1 MKLQNKYKDEIVSQL
16 QDKFEFKSVME
27 VPQVNKIV
35 VNMGV
40 GDATTDSK
48 RINAAFEELK
58 LITGQSPVKTLAKK
72 SNAYFKIRE
81 EMPIG
86 LKVTLRG
93 ENMWNFLEK
102 LIDVTL
108 PRVKDFRGLNKNSF
122 DGRGNYTFGLKEQLV
137 FPEITFD
144 QVKVVRGMDISIV
157 TTAKNDEE
165 ARELLLGLGLPIK
178 K

>member
-1 MKLQNKYKDEIVSQL
+1 MNLQEKYNNEVRSSL
-16 QDKFEFKSVME
+16 NEKFNYKSVMQL
-27 VPQVNKIV
+27 PQVNKIV

-48 RINAAFEELK
+48 RIDTAFEELK
-58 LITGQSPVKTLAKK
+58 LITGQAPVKTLAKK

-81 EMPIG
+81 GMPLG

-93 ENMWNFLEK
+93 ENMWMFLEK
-102 LIDVTL
+102 LINVTL
-108 PRVKDFRGLNKNSF
+108 PRVRDFRGLNNTSF

-144 QVKVVRGMDISIV
+144 QVSVVRGMDISIV
-157 TTAKNDEE
+157 TTAKTDEE
-165 ARELLLGLGLPIK
+165 AKALLIGLGLPIK

>member
-1 MKLQNKYKDEIVSQL
+1 MNLREKYNNDVTKALQEKHNYKTVMQL
-16 QDKFEFKSVME
+16 
-27 VPQVNKIV
+27 PQVNKIV

-48 RINAAFEELK
+48 RIDTAFEELK
-58 LITGQSPVKTLAKK
+58 LITGQAPVKTLAKK

-81 EMPIG
+81 GMALG

-108 PRVKDFRGLNKNSF
+108 PRVRDFRGLNNTSF

-144 QVKVVRGMDISIV
+144 QVSVVRGMDISIV
-157 TTAKNDEE
+157 TTAKTDEE
-165 ARELLLGLGLPIK
+165 AKDLLIGLGLPIK

>member
-1 MKLQNKYKDEIVSQL
+1 MKLREKYNNEVKAALQEKFSYKTCMQL
-16 QDKFEFKSVME
+16 
-27 VPQVNKIV
+27 PQVNKIV

-48 RINAAFEELK
+48 RIDTAFEELK
-58 LITGQSPVKTLAKK
+58 LITGQAPVKTLAKK

-81 EMPIG
+81 GMALG

-93 ENMWNFLEK
+93 ENMWNFLDK

-108 PRVKDFRGLNKNSF
+108 PRVRDFRGLNNTSF

-144 QVKVVRGMDISIV
+144 QVSVVRGMDISIV
-157 TTAKNDEE
+157 TTAKTDEE
-165 ARELLLGLGLPIK
+165 AKELLLGLGLPIK

>member
-1 MKLQNKYKDEIVSQL
+1 MKLQEKYNSEVKKSL
-16 QDKFEFKSVME
+16 QETYNYKSVMQL
-27 VPQVNKIV
+27 PQINKIV

-48 RINAAFEELK
+48 RIDAAFEELK
-58 LITGQSPVKTLAKK
+58 LITGQAPIKTLAKK

-81 EMPIG
+81 GMPLG

-108 PRVKDFRGLNKNSF
+108 PRVKDFRGLNKNAF
-122 DGRGNYTFGLKEQLV
+122 DSRGNYTFGLKEQLV

-157 TTAKNDEE
+157 TTAKTDDE
-165 ARELLLGLGLPIK
+165 ARDLLLGLSLPIK